1 MLVSVKFVAHFAAS
15 GYSTESH
22 PSGLTLRASLMQ
34 ISLQQTDVKLL
45 PPLHGEKVK
54 KAGTRW
60 EQREV
65 KQSAGHSL
73 EVFITQ
79 SPIFGID

>member
-1 MLVSVKFVAHFAAS
+1 
-15 GYSTESH
+15 
-22 PSGLTLRASLMQ
+22 MQ

-65 KQSAGHSL
+65 KQSGHSL

-79 SPIFGID
+79 SPIFGIDLKK